1 MNRYLFAGLAWLLV
15 GIVFTVIL
23 WLSGSMSQKTKHLK
37 SLGRKP
43 TLGYYIVTSLPTV
56 FGWPAYLLI
65 FIVSAFLGL
74 SFYAY
79 VLYDE
84 KGRTF
89 FRNILTKKDKSG
101 KGTRS

>member
-23 WLSGSMSQKTKHLK
+23 WLSGNMSKKTRYLK
-37 SLGRKP
+37 SLGRRP
-43 TLGYYIVTSLPTV
+43 TLAYYLATSVPTV
-56 FGWPAYLLI
+56 FGWPIYLLI
-65 FIVSAFLGL
+65 FIVSA
-74 SFYAY
+74 SFALVFFAY
-79 VLYDE
+79 VCYDE
-84 KGRTF
+84 KGRNF